1 MGELGHREAE
11 HASQGHTA
19 SKSVAELRFE
29 PRDLASESL
38 VIITF
43 LHGLFQRNEG

>member
-1 MGELGHREAE
+1 MEKQSILPKV
-11 HASQGHTA
+11 TA
-19 SKSVAELRFE
+19 SRSVAELRFE

-38 VIITF
+38 VIMTF